1 MGDLILIVLLALA
14 SYRLTRIAVEDT
26 VADAPRAWLEARLPA
41 FWYSGLTCYWC
52 VGTHISVVVC
62 AAWTLATGQ
71 WDFAQF
77 VLHALATATLV
88 GILGERI

>member
-52 VGTHISVVVC
+52 LGTHISGAV
-62 AAWTLATGQ
+62 AII
-71 WDFAQF
+71 
-77 VLHALATATLV
+77 ATLSSLTSLPLWLTWLAV
-88 GILGERI
+88 ATLTGIIAERI